1 MNIGKLNKRITFL
14 KLTTGYDEM
23 GQEIEGAWQSFK
35 TVWASI
41 KPLRGREYW
50 DAKKKSA
57 EQNYKIMTRYHD
69 GITDDMRI
77 QYKNKIFNIES
88 AVDVDE
94 KGEMLEI
101 QCFESIEHTQTEGD
115 KDG

>member
-23 GQEIEGAWQSFK
+23 GQEIESTRQPFK
-35 TVWASI
+35 TVWANI

-57 EQNYKIMTRYHD
+57 EQNYKIITRYHD
-69 GITDDMRI
+69 GITTDMCI
-77 QYKNKIFNIES
+77 QYKDKVMHIES
-88 AVDVDE
+88 IANVE
-94 KGEMLEI
+94 EEGTMLEI
-101 QCFESIEHTQTEGD
+101 QCYESIEPLGD
-115 KDG
+115 DEDG